1 MFFFLGPSL
10 IFSST
15 NFFAAKV
22 SSLRHQKPK
31 KNVYTVH
38 SKAADPRNSDRPE
51 FLTTMEEDEKILCFV
66 FLHTKCWVLHGSFC
80 QYFLF
85 GSGSIFFG
93 IIFYSSQTSSK
104 AMQLKLAIHC
114 LLAPYF
120 PMGKPPLASL
130 QERRFLIGKIVGRK
144 ASLAQSG
151 KLSRPRCP
159 KSP

>member
-1 MFFFLGPSL
+1 MTFPPNNGDKKSLQTRSFGEVQNKMFFFLGPSL

-130 QERRFLIGKIVGRK
+130 
-144 ASLAQSG
+144 
-151 KLSRPRCP
+151 
-159 KSP
+159 